1 MLIILLYSSK
11 SLTHEANLFYTF
23 RYNSFYEAIL
33 SFFSWKKTSCNFFID
48 KITN

>member
-11 SLTHEANLFYTF
+11 SLTHEVNLFYTF

-33 SFFSWKKTSCNFFID
+33 SFFFLEKDFLQFLYR
-48 KITN
+48 